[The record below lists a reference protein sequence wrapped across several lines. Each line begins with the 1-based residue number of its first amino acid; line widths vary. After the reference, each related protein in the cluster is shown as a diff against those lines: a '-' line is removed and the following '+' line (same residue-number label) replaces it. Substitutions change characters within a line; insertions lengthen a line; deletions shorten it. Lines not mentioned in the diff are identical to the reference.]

1 MKNSNSIQVH
11 SKAVLFTGRVFDVVR
26 EEIELASGLRQDL
39 AIVRHPGAVGV
50 VAMQPDGQVLLV
62 RQYRHAVG
70 RELLE
75 IPAGRLEPGE
85 EPRKAALREL
95 EEETGYRAQ
104 SLEPLGSFFPAP
116 GFCSEELHLF
126 LARDLGWA
134 GPERAAHDADEELA
148 TVQLPLRE
156 ALERCSVDAKSWIGL
171 SRAAARLSMPPEGPP
186 PDR

>member
-1 MKNSNSIQVH
+1 MERSNSIQVR
-11 SKAVLFTGRVFDVVR
+11 SSSVLFSGRIFDVVH
-26 EEIELASGLRQDL
+26 EQIELPSGLRQDL

-50 VAMQPDGQVLLV
+50 VALQPDGQVLLV

-70 RELLE
+70 KELLE
-75 IPAGRLEPGE
+75 IPAGRLEHGE
-85 EPRKAALREL
+85 DPRRAALREL
-95 EEETGYRAQ
+95 EEETGYRARA
-104 SLEPLGSFFPAP
+104 LEPLGSFYPAP

-126 LARDLGWA
+126 LARDLEWA

-171 SRAAARLSMPPEGPP
+171 SRAAARQTSST
-186 PDR
+186 